1 MGAWGLCAA
10 LGESELVGRGSTI
23 PDSPSSLV
31 LLELDPVPVPVL
43 MLVPSTRPSVS
54 SALVSSLRRLAFDRR
69 LYPCVMTGGA
79 CSLFL
84 FCESQGDDEKKG
96 VVEEVRVWC

>member
-10 LGESELVGRGSTI
+10 LGVSGLVGRGSTI

-31 LLELDPVPVPVL
+31 LLELEPVPVL
-43 MLVPSTRPSVS
+43 MLVPSTWPSVLS
-54 SALVSSLRRLAFDRR
+54 VLVSSLRPLAFDRR